1 MGARARRSKN
11 LRKMERM
18 LSSGSFVVQQNHV
31 DFPQDSA
38 AVRDLLVQSAAAV
51 NGISLSI
58 PRCLVLG
65 PMPSFLVDHIVQ
77 GEKAFVLE
85 RSGRFARAE
94 DAVHASGT
102 LRDLPEDI
110 IFKWLNFLQ
119 GHEMK
124 AWFAVSRVFAF
135 RLCDTTE
142 FATIL
147 FRNSFPMCFTV
158 GC

>member
-18 LSSGSFVVQQNHV
+18 LSSGSFKVQQNHV
-31 DFPQDSA
+31 DLAQDSV
-38 AVRDLLVQSAAAV
+38 AVRDLLVQSAADE

-85 RSGRFARAE
+85 RSGCFARTE
-94 DAVHASGT
+94 DAVHAFGT
-102 LRDLPEDI
+102 LRDLPEEI
-110 IFKWLNFLQ
+110 IFKWLNCFH

-124 AWFAVSRVFAF
+124 VWFAVSRAFAF
-135 RLCDTTE
+135 RLCDT
-142 FATIL
+142 
-147 FRNSFPMCFTV
+147 S
-158 GC
+158 